1 MPLHRGLRALERE
14 LAQSALEADA
24 LRGRLLALEGKA
36 PAPVDLSGEID
47 DLHARAR
54 GAEERARVLWLMA
67 DGLRAQATE
76 LDIEAGELRLLAEAL
91 RRATMPAEAAY
102 APAGALESEAAA
114 AGDLAADLRSYSAHA
129 GAMVDQSSP
138 APPPFG
144 WMGARGLKSRR
155 GYNVGS
161 MAISGLNLA
170 NWNLRMGFETEII
183 GGSCFVVANSAT
195 SLDAI
200 VGGPESLGDQAVMWP
215 SQANIRRI
223 PVCADMLAHTNG
235 VKPDTWIV
243 PYITLAPFL
252 CKLDLV
258 EEIARGVHRSRFRQ
272 MGRRYAWQLTTAGHA
287 LDRFA
292 LRPNHECDQDTG
304 CRIASVAASGSYQT
318 GYWQACFNAGKTFD
332 QAVQLYADWIGET
345 IGAMREGYGQFFPI
359 FWSPAHEATH
369 VPSSYN
375 GGILPYGRLL
385 TFHDGACFSFH
396 PDYRRTI
403 TPEAAAAG
411 VFSTAIKRNTPQ
423 VALEAAIAQDKPL
436 ACLEHS
442 GRHEIDF
449 VTPNRD
455 ITGYPAAYAA
465 FADFLDLHASRTF
478 GVCGMGS
485 PMVNPDYLATLT
497 YPAGHALAGTRVYP
511 DLAHPNVKAWA
522 DMVTIHRERIGRFK
536 AVTAA

>member
-1 MPLHRGLRALERE
+1 MQHELKALESD
-14 LAQSALEADA
+14 LGQSAVEADA
-24 LRGRLLALEGKA
+24 LRDRLLAWGGKA
-36 PAPVDLSGEID
+36 TSPVDLSGEIN
-47 DLHARAR
+47 DL
-54 GAEERARVLWLMA
+54 EERAR
-67 DGLRAQATE
+67 GLTQIAGSLTAQAVI
-76 LDIEAGELRLLAEAL
+76 LDIEAGELRALAESL
-91 RRATMPAEAAY
+91 RRLTAPAEAAF
-102 APAGALESEAAA
+102 APAGALEGEAAA
-114 AGDLAADLRSYSAHA
+114 AGDLAADLRSYSARA
-129 GAMVDQSSP
+129 GSLGGQLQP
-138 APPPFG
+138 ASNPSPFG
-144 WMGARGLKSRR
+144 WMGARGLRSRR
-155 GYNVGS
+155 GYHVGS
-161 MAISGLNLA
+161 MAVSGVNLA
-170 NWNLRMGFETEII
+170 NWNLRMGVETEIV
-183 GGSCFVVANSAT
+183 GGTCFVVAGSAT

-215 SQANIRRI
+215 SQVNIRRI

-258 EEIARGVHRSRFRQ
+258 EEIARGVHRSRFKQ

-304 CRIASVAASGSYQT
+304 CRVASVAASGSYQT

-332 QAVQLYADWIGET
+332 EAVQLYADWIGET
-345 IGAMREGYGQFFPI
+345 IGAMREGYGRFFPI

-369 VPSSYN
+369 VPLSYN

-411 VFSTAIKRNTPQ
+411 VFSMTIKRNTPQ

-442 GRHEIDF
+442 GRHELDF

-455 ITGYPAAYAA
+455 ITGYPAAYSA